1 MPNIPAVCDKCGNS
15 VLSEVIVKDCTM
27 HIHGHTEGPCAC
39 GGTFR
44 ILDGTYS
51 HLGGPLNYCRA
62 TEADL
67 AKFRDICHHCGV
79 EVYQPAA

>member
-1 MPNIPAVCDKCGNS
+1 MPKLPAVCDKCGTA
-15 VLSEVIVKDCTM
+15 VLSQVRVKDCTCHM
-27 HIHGHTEGPCAC
+27 KDQVVGDCEC
-39 GGTFR
+39 GGVIR

-67 AKFRDICHHCGV
+67 AKFWDMCSQFGV
-79 EVYQPAA
+79 EVHQP